1 MRLDRNIEAAHR
13 LQRKISRSCASGEFH
28 RHEGLI
34 LSFYHLKSIIVRI
47 EMRKAQAL
55 ASTHP
60 TANRRSIAE
69 LEQELLRLKQKE
81 KKYSSMANKL
91 RELEEKSKV
100 IRRGN
105 NALAS

>member
-1 MRLDRNIEAAHR
+1 
-13 LQRKISRSCASGEFH
+13 
-28 RHEGLI
+28 
-34 LSFYHLKSIIVRI
+34 
-47 EMRKAQAL
+47 L

-81 KKYSSMANKL
+81 KNYSSMANKL